1 MVISIGGAIRKP
13 LVVLGV
19 IAAACMILASAQR
32 QQPTP
37 PRAPLPLDPLTVQ
50 ERQTAQRGVLIG
62 FARLDVVH
70 GDPALGAPVDED
82 LREELGAVVD
92 PDGCGWAMKRIQLL
106 QHANDVRR
114 RNRGPDLD
122 RLEVSGVSDGDSTR
136 DLRSHIGCIGVNWY
150 RFVCRPHKPFTRA
163 SPV

>member
-50 ERQTAQRGVLIG
+50 ERQTAQRGVRSGL
-62 FARLDVVH
+62 
-70 GDPALGAPVDED
+70 P
-82 LREELGAVVD
+82 
-92 PDGCGWAMKRIQLL
+92 GWM
-106 QHANDVRR
+106 
-114 RNRGPDLD
+114 
-122 RLEVSGVSDGDSTR
+122 
-136 DLRSHIGCIGVNWY
+136 
-150 RFVCRPHKPFTRA
+150 
-163 SPV
+163 